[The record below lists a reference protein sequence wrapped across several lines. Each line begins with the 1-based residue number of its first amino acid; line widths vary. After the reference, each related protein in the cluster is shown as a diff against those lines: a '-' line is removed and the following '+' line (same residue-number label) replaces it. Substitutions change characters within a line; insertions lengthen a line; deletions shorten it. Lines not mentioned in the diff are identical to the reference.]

1 MWSLSLSLCLLS
13 HCSPTTVPVRPR
25 PPRSQQET
33 YNDEARM
40 KVSALSLRP
49 VNWAAESRGL
59 LDAIAAFSS

>member
-1 MWSLSLSLCLLS
+1 MVVVVVIVLALTLLS
-13 HCSPTTVPVRPR
+13 HYYVRA
-25 PPRSQQET
+25 PPPFHSQQET

>member
-1 MWSLSLSLCLLS
+1 MVVGVVVVLALTLLR
-13 HCSPTTVPVRPR
+13 CCARA
-25 PPRSQQET
+25 PPPPHSQQET